1 MGRDMADGAVLSKC
15 PTLCIIV
22 PMPTPTP
29 TTTQTTT
36 TTTSQTQA
44 SAADQVES
52 PARAQANPQQQY
64 NQSLAKPAVKC
75 RAAFRA
81 AGLPLSKFIPDDVT
95 SFEQKPDGSFTL
107 KLPKEVRI
115 KIGATT
121 LVLTTSIGGKLGAG
135 EMTNVSG
142 IYGEKKVAFIT
153 GKGNILDIKRQGDE
167 LVVHTDNSMAQEMR
181 LKLADLG
188 GPES

>member
-1 MGRDMADGAVLSKC
+1 M
-15 PTLCIIV
+15 
-22 PMPTPTP
+22 PTP

-36 TTTSQTQA
+36 TTPSQTQA
-44 SAADQVES
+44 SAADQVQS

-64 NQSLAKPAVKC
+64 NQSLAKPAEK
-75 RAAFRA
+75 FRA
-81 AGLPLSKFIPDDVT
+81 SGLPLSKFIPDDVT

-153 GKGNILDIKRQGDE
+153 GKGNILDIKREGDE

-188 GPES
+188 GQES